1 MHATSRLSIFGLS
14 ACAIALLISATTYA
28 AQSPPT
34 SSAEDYAEYRNDRW
48 GFSLAVPADMT
59 VGEYDQSYGGQE
71 FTFSDASSEK
81 QFVISVAPYEQLDL
95 TLNHLQD
102 PSTVADQPSDL
113 EIVNVLREDT
123 FKVWFTKNGVLYVVL
138 ALDEHEAWL
147 TDLLQSWQF
156 I

>member
-1 MHATSRLSIFGLS
+1 MHSKSRLSIFGLS
-14 ACAIALLISATTYA
+14 ACAIALLISGSTYA
-28 AQSPPT
+28 AQSPAT

-71 FTFSDASSEK
+71 FTFSDASGEK

-95 TLNHLQD
+95 TLNYLQD
-102 PSTVADQPSDL
+102 PSTADQPSHL
-113 EIVNVLREDT
+113 EIVNVLREET
-123 FKVWFTKNGVLYVVL
+123 FKVWFTKNGVLYVVV
-138 ALDEHEAWL
+138 ALDEQEAWL
-147 TDLLQSWQF
+147 THLLKSWQF